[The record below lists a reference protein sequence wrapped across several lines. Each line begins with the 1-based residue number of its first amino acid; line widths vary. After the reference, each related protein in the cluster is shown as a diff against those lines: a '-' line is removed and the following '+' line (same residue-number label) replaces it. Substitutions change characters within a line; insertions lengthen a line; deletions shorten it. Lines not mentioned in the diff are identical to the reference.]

1 LALFHQGDGGVVGQ
15 GKRLF
20 IVALM
25 VSVCCVRGVLGQS
38 GLRDR
43 ERAFSASQQ
52 IADDLRRAHFHHGAF
67 YLLNTIQLSDIGYD
81 SSFYVPTADRQSGFR
96 FGIQAPTRL
105 YIVPQKKTIY
115 SIDVRPEWSIFSR
128 GSKKNVF
135 GYTARVD
142 AQYLLNHLY
151 LDFYATK
158 ADQLRAD
165 VAEIARLLTEKSS
178 GGGLSGELKYS
189 SRTSVTF
196 NAATNK
202 SSHPLTAVQPDQPV
216 QLLDRSQHDYRAA
229 INHKTFPL
237 TSLFV
242 TGELSNYSFSDAT
255 FKNGRR
261 SFGGVGFVYDNGRAK
276 TRFEAG
282 AGKLDF
288 IRSGQHDF
296 QGALGNLSSTRKF
309 GRWTTASLTASR
321 DLDFSIFLN
330 NNFYV
335 ADRLSA
341 SLAWEATR
349 HLQLAV
355 QDAYGRDLY
364 DTPVSGPHG
373 FLKRRDVFT
382 FPSVGFTYTF
392 ARLRAGADIGYVR
405 RTSNFDANLD
415 HGIRIL
421 FRLSLTP

>member
-1 LALFHQGDGGVVGQ
+1 MEGFVGQ

-20 IVALM
+20 IVAL
-25 VSVCCVRGVLGQS
+25 VLTVCCVRGVHGQS

-43 ERAFSASQQ
+43 ERSISASQA
-52 IADDLRRAHFHHGAF
+52 IAADLRKAHFHHGAF

-81 SSFYVPTADRQSGFR
+81 PSFYVPTADRQSGFR

-115 SIDVRPEWSIFSR
+115 SIDVKPEWSVFSR
-128 GSKKNVF
+128 GNKKNVF
-135 GYTARVD
+135 GYTARAD

-151 LDFYATK
+151 LDFYATTG
-158 ADQLRAD
+158 DQLRAD
-165 VAEIARLLTEKSS
+165 VAEIARLLTERSS
-178 GGGLSGELKYS
+178 GTGLTGELKYS

-202 SSHPLTAVQPDQPV
+202 SSYPLTAIQPDLPV
-216 QLLDRSQHDYRAA
+216 QLLGRSEHDYRAA

-242 TGELSNYSFSDAT
+242 SGELSNYSFSDAT

-261 SFGGVGFVYDNGRAK
+261 TFGGLGFVYDNGRAQ
-276 TRFEAG
+276 TRLEVG
-282 AGKLDF
+282 EGKLDF
-288 IRSGQHDF
+288 TRSGQHDF
-296 QGALGNLSSTRKF
+296 QGVLGNLTSARKL
-309 GRWTTASLTASR
+309 GRFTTASLTASR
-321 DLDFSIFLN
+321 DLDFSIFLDN
-330 NNFYV
+330 NYYV
-335 ADRLSA
+335 ADRFDA
-341 SLAWEATR
+341 SLVWEPTR
-349 HLQLAV
+349 HLELTV
-355 QDAYGRDLY
+355 RDAIGRDLY
-364 DTPVSGPHG
+364 DTPLDGPHG
-373 FLKRRDVFT
+373 FLRRRDVFT